1 MLTRRPILGLFPRA
15 EQPPWVIESASESA
29 SCSHLTAYGRR
40 GHFAAFTLIELL
52 VVIAI
57 IAILASMLLPALA
70 GAKERGRRTY
80 CLNNQKQLTLAC
92 HLYATDTEDK
102 LPVGV
107 RDTGGN
113 SHIFW
118 IPTNTWLAFT
128 TLATVKCVDCPNL
141 WPFEYPYD
149 QLPTKDGIR
158 SDGSS
163 ARTRDGLGYV
173 IGYHYHGGHMMPWDP
188 PAKWFSPRKLT
199 DVSANEV
206 LLFSDLNHASAGQGS
221 YTLVP
226 HGARG
231 RVGSA
236 RNPWNKG
243 SGGASPQSY
252 GAQGGNVAS
261 LDGSVR
267 WKPIQQMRTYETFS
281 GGPGYRGT
289 W

>member
-1 MLTRRPILGLFPRA
+1 MPAGGQKLGPLPRTEQRPR
-15 EQPPWVIESASESA
+15 VIESAL
-29 SCSHLTAYGRR
+29 CSPLTPYGERR
-40 GHFAAFTLIELL
+40 HVAAFTLIELL

-57 IAILASMLLPALA
+57 IAILASMLLPTLA

-80 CLNNQKQLTLAC
+80 CVNNQKQLSLAC
-92 HLYATDTEDK
+92 HLYANDTGDK

-107 RDTGGN
+107 RDPGAD

-128 TLATVKCVDCPNL
+128 KLANVKCVDCPSL

-149 QLPTKDGIR
+149 QVPTKDGIR
-158 SDGSS
+158 SDGTS
-163 ARTRDGLGYV
+163 ARTRYGLGYV
-173 IGYHYHGGHMMPWDP
+173 IGYHYHGGHKMPWG
-188 PAKWFSPRKLT
+188 ANNKWFSPQRLT
-199 DVSANEV
+199 DVSTNEIV
-206 LLFSDLNHASAGQGS
+206 LFSDLNHASAEQGS

-252 GAQGGNVAS
+252 GAQGGNVAF

-267 WKPIQQMRTYETFS
+267 WKPILQMRTYETWS